1 MSTDPSH
8 GDGDN
13 GRVIAFR
20 PLSAA
25 GRRERPPRP
34 QDTVEDLAKYQK
46 AGDGDDYRQRMR
58 VNLVAFAVIVVLIGG
73 GIWIADVMAKI
84 RKNEECM
91 MSGRRNCNPI
101 TVPVRD
107 P

>member
-1 MSTDPSH
+1 MNTDPSH
-8 GDGDN
+8 RDGDD

-20 PLSAA
+20 PLSVG
-25 GRRERPPRP
+25 GRPAQQPRP
-34 QDTVEDLAKYQK
+34 KETVEDLAKYEN
-46 AGDGDDYRQRMR
+46 AGDSDDYRHRMR

-84 RKNEECM
+84 RKNDECM

-101 TVPVRD
+101 TQPAAN